1 MKVSEIKTI
10 TKNKFESLK
19 ELISVLSNGEVTVY
33 KENRPVHFNGTEI
46 YFEEGKYAT
55 KTVKIKAEDA
65 DYKQFYTLYTNI
77 TTY

>member
-1 MKVSEIKTI
+1 MKVSEVKTI
-10 TKNKFESLK
+10 TKNCFENLD
-19 ELISVLSNGEVTVY
+19 ELISVLSSGEVTVY
-33 KENRPVHFNGTEI
+33 KENRPVRFNGTEI

>member
-10 TKNKFESLK
+10 AKNSFESLE
-19 ELISVLSNGEVTVY
+19 ELISVLSNGEATVY
-33 KENRPVHFNGTEI
+33 KENKPVHFNGTEI
-46 YFEEGKYAT
+46 YFEEGRYAT
-55 KTVKIKAEDA
+55 KTVKIKVKDA